1 MPDINIAATTAL
13 QVLHPEGREMAVLAG
28 ANIIMPN
35 MTLPEHRSDYL
46 IYEHKPGVHDDAALS
61 KSKLEQ
67 NLQNA
72 DITIGYGEWGDSQ
85 HFAGKTE
92 K

>member
-13 QVLHPEGREMAVLAG
+13 QVLHPEAREMAVLAG

-35 MTLPEHRSDYL
+35 MTLPEFRPNYQ
-46 IYEHKPGVHDDAALS
+46 IYEHKPGIHDDAAIS

-67 NLQNA
+67 NLHHLG
-72 DITIGYGEWGDSQ
+72 ISVGYNEWGDSQ
-85 HFAGKTE
+85 H
-92 K
+92 